1 VEEVSAGATDNDL
14 ACWVTEQGD
23 RAEVAVEYNADVF
36 DSETVLRLFDHWQR
50 LLASAA
56 ADPMSPAGVLTMIAP
71 AERELV
77 QREWAGRPA
86 SDVPQVPMRLDQLV
100 IVQAAESP
108 RATALVCGAESVSYA
123 ELVDRSQR
131 LARVLVDAGVK
142 PCDRVGVAVERSV
155 SMVVSLLAVLQA
167 GAAYVPL
174 DPSFPSDRLEF
185 MLHDADLGV
194 VLVSSDAITGLVEAS
209 GAVAIDVAGVRDA
222 VAERDAGPLEIDA
235 SDAHGAGVAYVIYT
249 SGSTGRPKGVEIEHA
264 SVVNFVRSMIDEP
277 GFGPDD
283 VLLAVTTLSF
293 DISVLELFVPL
304 AVGGTVVIASRDEA
318 VDGRRLA
325 ALIESCGAT
334 VMQATPT
341 TWSMLFE
348 SGWVGSPRLKVLCG
362 GEAMPVQLGDALLH
376 CCAEVWNMFG
386 PTETTIWSTLQQLD
400 VTDVT
405 RVNVPIGRPIANT
418 TCRVLDAAGGL
429 APIGVPGELYIGG
442 AGVARGYL
450 NRPELTAEKFVDDPF
465 VPGERLYRSGDLA
478 RWLPGGSIECLG
490 RLDQQVKVRGYRIE
504 LGEVESALRNHPGV
518 ADAVVIADRDSAGAR
533 LLAYVIPADPAE
545 PVAEGDLRKAL
556 QQRLPD
562 YMIPSRLVTV
572 DSFPLTPN
580 RKIDRKALPR
590 PDASTDVSSEYVAPR
605 TDAEAIIAGIIAT
618 VLQLPRVGV
627 HDNFF
632 ELGGHSLHATSVLAE
647 LETVLGVA
655 MALRSFFLEPTVA
668 AIATA
673 VCSGSA
679 VEALPIVRVDRAVPV
694 PASSAQQRLLFL
706 DQFVPGLAV
715 FNLPLVLRL
724 SGALDE
730 AALRWA
736 VEALLA
742 RHEALRTNF
751 EFIEEGWL
759 QIVVDAAAAELPWIV
774 EDADGDWDDVLVRV
788 GVEAGRPFDL
798 RADVKLR
805 ALLVR
810 SGDGE
815 RVLVVTM
822 HHIAVDGWSVRRLV
836 GELAELYAA
845 RVQDRP
851 AVLAELPVQYL
862 DFTVWQRGF
871 ESTASFPEQLSY
883 WIDQLG
889 GALPVLDLPLDRPR
903 PPVPS
908 YRSGTVSTEL
918 PSELLDAVRHAARAA
933 GVTQFVFLLTG
944 YAATLARWSG
954 QDDFVVGTA
963 SANRSRPELDAVVGM
978 FVDTLALRLRVE
990 AGVPFSALLGEVRAS
1005 VLGAFANH
1013 DVPFN
1018 RIVEAVNPP
1027 RDLSRPIM
1035 FQTMFVL
1042 NNMPMPNGLAIPGV
1056 TAEAVPMSAGSTEY
1070 DLSVSIVEHADRA
1083 DVRVEFNADVFDRA
1097 TVERFVDHW
1106 LRLLASAVADPASPA
1121 GALTMIAPAERELVL
1136 QEWAGR
1142 STSDVPQVP
1151 MRLDQLVT
1159 VQAAASPGATAL
1171 VCGAESVTYAELVD
1185 RSQRLARI
1193 LIEAGVAPG
1202 DRVGVAVDRSVSM
1215 VVSLLAVLHAGAAYV
1230 PLDPAFPADRLEFML
1245 HDADLGVVLVSSD
1258 AIVGLVEA
1266 SGAVAIELSAIWDA
1280 VPVRDA
1286 GA

>member
-1 VEEVSAGATDNDL
+1 
-14 ACWVTEQGD
+14 
-23 RAEVAVEYNADVF
+23 
-36 DSETVLRLFDHWQR
+36 
-50 LLASAA
+50 
-56 ADPMSPAGVLTMIAP
+56 
-71 AERELV
+71 
-77 QREWAGRPA
+77 
-86 SDVPQVPMRLDQLV
+86 
-100 IVQAAESP
+100 
-108 RATALVCGAESVSYA
+108 
-123 ELVDRSQR
+123 
-131 LARVLVDAGVK
+131 
-142 PCDRVGVAVERSV
+142 
-155 SMVVSLLAVLQA
+155 
-167 GAAYVPL
+167 
-174 DPSFPSDRLEF
+174 
-185 MLHDADLGV
+185 
-194 VLVSSDAITGLVEAS
+194 
-209 GAVAIDVAGVRDA
+209 
-222 VAERDAGPLEIDA
+222 
-235 SDAHGAGVAYVIYT
+235 
-249 SGSTGRPKGVEIEHA
+249 
-264 SVVNFVRSMIDEP
+264 
-277 GFGPDD
+277 
-283 VLLAVTTLSF
+283 
-293 DISVLELFVPL
+293 
-304 AVGGTVVIASRDEA
+304 
-318 VDGRRLA
+318 
-325 ALIESCGAT
+325 
-334 VMQATPT
+334 
-341 TWSMLFE
+341 
-348 SGWVGSPRLKVLCG
+348 
-362 GEAMPVQLGDALLH
+362 
-376 CCAEVWNMFG
+376 
-386 PTETTIWSTLQQLD
+386 
-400 VTDVT
+400 
-405 RVNVPIGRPIANT
+405 
-418 TCRVLDAAGGL
+418 
-429 APIGVPGELYIGG
+429 
-442 AGVARGYL
+442 
-450 NRPELTAEKFVDDPF
+450 
-465 VPGERLYRSGDLA
+465 
-478 RWLPGGSIECLG
+478 
-490 RLDQQVKVRGYRIE
+490 
-504 LGEVESALRNHPGV
+504 
-518 ADAVVIADRDSAGAR
+518 
-533 LLAYVIPADPAE
+533 
-545 PVAEGDLRKAL
+545 
-556 QQRLPD
+556 
-562 YMIPSRLVTV
+562 
-572 DSFPLTPN
+572 
-580 RKIDRKALPR
+580 
-590 PDASTDVSSEYVAPR
+590 
-605 TDAEAIIAGIIAT
+605 
-618 VLQLPRVGV
+618 
-627 HDNFF
+627 
-632 ELGGHSLHATSVLAE
+632 
-647 LETVLGVA
+647 
-655 MALRSFFLEPTVA
+655 
-668 AIATA
+668 
-673 VCSGSA
+673 
-679 VEALPIVRVDRAVPV
+679 
-694 PASSAQQRLLFL
+694 
-706 DQFVPGLAV
+706 
-715 FNLPLVLRL
+715 
-724 SGALDE
+724 
-730 AALRWA
+730 
-736 VEALLA
+736 
-742 RHEALRTNF
+742 
-751 EFIEEGWL
+751 
-759 QIVVDAAAAELPWIV
+759 
-774 EDADGDWDDVLVRV
+774 
-788 GVEAGRPFDL
+788 
-798 RADVKLR
+798 
-805 ALLVR
+805 
-810 SGDGE
+810 GE

-1070 DLSVSIVEHADRA
+1070 DLSVSVVEHADRA

-1159 VQAAASPGATAL
+1159 MQAAASPGATAL

-1215 VVSLLAVLHAGAAYV
+1215 VVSLLAVLHTGAAYV

-1286 GA
+1286 GAASIEASGEPGGGVAYVIYTSGSTGRPKGVEIEHASVVNFVRSMIDEPGFGPEDVLLAVTTLSFDISVLELFVPLAVGGTVVIASRDEAVDGRRLAALIESSGTTVMQATPTTWSMLFESGWVGSPRLKVLCGGEAMPAQLGQELLHRCGEVWNMFGPTETTIWSTLQQLDATDVARVNVPIGRPISNTICRVLDTAGELVAIGVPGELFIGGAGVARGYLNRSELTAERFVPDPFGDGRLYRTGDLARWLPDGRIEYLGRLDLQVKVRGYRIELGEVESALRGEPAVSDAVVIADGEAAASRLLAYVIRADPTTPLAEGELRKALERRLPDYMIPSRFVTVDSFPLTPNRKIDRKALPRPDSIASPAAEHVAPRTDVERVVAEIVATTLRLSEVGVNDNFFELGGHSLHATSVLAKIETTFGRAIELRSFFTEPTVAATAAALTADPSTRTRVLRVAQLRVQLDAMSPEEVAAMLAARRVVGERER

>member
-1 VEEVSAGATDNDL
+1 
-14 ACWVTEQGD
+14 
-23 RAEVAVEYNADVF
+23 
-36 DSETVLRLFDHWQR
+36 
-50 LLASAA
+50 
-56 ADPMSPAGVLTMIAP
+56 M
-71 AERELV
+71 
-77 QREWAGRPA
+77 
-86 SDVPQVPMRLDQLV
+86 
-100 IVQAAESP
+100 
-108 RATALVCGAESVSYA
+108 SYA

-632 ELGGHSLHATSVLAE
+632 ELGGHSLHATSVLSE
-647 LETVLGVA
+647 IEREFGVRVPV
-655 MALRSFFLEPTVA
+655 RSFFVEPSVAATAATVA
-668 AIATA
+668 AGGSLS
-673 VCSGSA
+673 SGPVVA
-679 VEALPIVRVDRAVPV
+679 VDRDGPIR
-694 PASSAQQRLLFL
+694 ASSVQQRLLFL
-706 DQFVPGLAV
+706 DQLAPGSVV
-715 FNLPLVLRL
+715 FNLPLVLHL
-724 SGALDE
+724 SGEVDDD
-730 AALRWA
+730 ALR
-736 VEALLA
+736 EAFTVLLA

-751 EFIEEGWL
+751 DLIGGRWV
-759 QIVVDAAAAELPWIV
+759 QVVVDAASAELRWEV
-774 EDADGDWDDVLVRV
+774 EDLDGSWDD
-788 GVEAGRPFDL
+788 A
-798 RADVKLR
+798 
-805 ALLVR
+805 
-810 SGDGE
+810 
-815 RVLVVTM
+815 
-822 HHIAVDGWSVRRLV
+822 
-836 GELAELYAA
+836 
-845 RVQDRP
+845 
-851 AVLAELPVQYL
+851 
-862 DFTVWQRGF
+862 
-871 ESTASFPEQLSY
+871 
-883 WIDQLG
+883 
-889 GALPVLDLPLDRPR
+889 
-903 PPVPS
+903 
-908 YRSGTVSTEL
+908 
-918 PSELLDAVRHAARAA
+918 
-933 GVTQFVFLLTG
+933 
-944 YAATLARWSG
+944 
-954 QDDFVVGTA
+954 
-963 SANRSRPELDAVVGM
+963 
-978 FVDTLALRLRVE
+978 
-990 AGVPFSALLGEVRAS
+990 
-1005 VLGAFANH
+1005 
-1013 DVPFN
+1013 
-1018 RIVEAVNPP
+1018 
-1027 RDLSRPIM
+1027 
-1035 FQTMFVL
+1035 
-1042 NNMPMPNGLAIPGV
+1042 
-1056 TAEAVPMSAGSTEY
+1056 
-1070 DLSVSIVEHADRA
+1070 
-1083 DVRVEFNADVFDRA
+1083 
-1097 TVERFVDHW
+1097 
-1106 LRLLASAVADPASPA
+1106 
-1121 GALTMIAPAERELVL
+1121 
-1136 QEWAGR
+1136 
-1142 STSDVPQVP
+1142 
-1151 MRLDQLVT
+1151 
-1159 VQAAASPGATAL
+1159 
-1171 VCGAESVTYAELVD
+1171 
-1185 RSQRLARI
+1185 
-1193 LIEAGVAPG
+1193 
-1202 DRVGVAVDRSVSM
+1202 
-1215 VVSLLAVLHAGAAYV
+1215 
-1230 PLDPAFPADRLEFML
+1230 
-1245 HDADLGVVLVSSD
+1245 
-1258 AIVGLVEA
+1258 
-1266 SGAVAIELSAIWDA
+1266 
-1280 VPVRDA
+1280 
-1286 GA
+1286 

>member
-1 VEEVSAGATDNDL
+1 WTDVLGGTLPVLDLPTDHRRPAIQTYRSDRVVVDLPPELLSGVRSAARAAGVTPFVFLLAGYLATLARWSGQDDIVVGTASANRAWRETHDVVGLFANIVAIRAGVDLDQPFATLLETVKSASLGAFRHADVPFDRIVEAVNPPRDLSRSMIFQTTFVLNNMPMPDVAIAGLDIEVEEISAGATDNDL

-647 LETVLGVA
+647 LKTVLGV
-655 MALRSFFLEPTVA
+655 
-668 AIATA
+668 
-673 VCSGSA
+673 
-679 VEALPIVRVDRAVPV
+679 
-694 PASSAQQRLLFL
+694 
-706 DQFVPGLAV
+706 
-715 FNLPLVLRL
+715 
-724 SGALDE
+724 
-730 AALRWA
+730 
-736 VEALLA
+736 
-742 RHEALRTNF
+742 
-751 EFIEEGWL
+751 
-759 QIVVDAAAAELPWIV
+759 
-774 EDADGDWDDVLVRV
+774 
-788 GVEAGRPFDL
+788 
-798 RADVKLR
+798 
-805 ALLVR
+805 
-810 SGDGE
+810 
-815 RVLVVTM
+815 
-822 HHIAVDGWSVRRLV
+822 
-836 GELAELYAA
+836 
-845 RVQDRP
+845 
-851 AVLAELPVQYL
+851 
-862 DFTVWQRGF
+862 
-871 ESTASFPEQLSY
+871 
-883 WIDQLG
+883 
-889 GALPVLDLPLDRPR
+889 
-903 PPVPS
+903 
-908 YRSGTVSTEL
+908 
-918 PSELLDAVRHAARAA
+918 
-933 GVTQFVFLLTG
+933 
-944 YAATLARWSG
+944 
-954 QDDFVVGTA
+954 
-963 SANRSRPELDAVVGM
+963 
-978 FVDTLALRLRVE
+978 TLAL
-990 AGVPFSALLGEVRAS
+990 
-1005 VLGAFANH
+1005 
-1013 DVPFN
+1013 
-1018 RIVEAVNPP
+1018 
-1027 RDLSRPIM
+1027 
-1035 FQTMFVL
+1035 
-1042 NNMPMPNGLAIPGV
+1042 
-1056 TAEAVPMSAGSTEY
+1056 
-1070 DLSVSIVEHADRA
+1070 
-1083 DVRVEFNADVFDRA
+1083 
-1097 TVERFVDHW
+1097 
-1106 LRLLASAVADPASPA
+1106 
-1121 GALTMIAPAERELVL
+1121 
-1136 QEWAGR
+1136 
-1142 STSDVPQVP
+1142 
-1151 MRLDQLVT
+1151 
-1159 VQAAASPGATAL
+1159 
-1171 VCGAESVTYAELVD
+1171 
-1185 RSQRLARI
+1185 
-1193 LIEAGVAPG
+1193 
-1202 DRVGVAVDRSVSM
+1202 
-1215 VVSLLAVLHAGAAYV
+1215 
-1230 PLDPAFPADRLEFML
+1230 
-1245 HDADLGVVLVSSD
+1245 
-1258 AIVGLVEA
+1258 
-1266 SGAVAIELSAIWDA
+1266 
-1280 VPVRDA
+1280 
-1286 GA
+1286 